1 MAPNS
6 LQSKELGGGSKFR
19 GERSCITASF
29 LLMKTLIL
37 AGGLGT
43 RLGEETQRVPKPMVE
58 IGGYP
63 ILWHIMKIYS
73 HFGHNDFIVLTGYK
87 GHVIKDYFLNYYSR
101 DSDMTIDLSGND
113 VQIHKMRSDPW
124 RVTMLYTGLETLTAG
139 RIKRAKDYIGNEP
152 FMLTYGDGV
161 SDVNIEKLIDSHA
174 KSGKLVTLTAVQP
187 EGRFGALDIQADGTI
202 TQFQEKPSDAW
213 INGGFFVCENKALD
227 YIGEDADKM
236 MWERAPLQNL
246 AKDGQLHAYKHSG
259 FWHPM
264 DMLKDKQDLTEMWH
278 EHKAPWA
285 FWESWMQGTERK

>member
-1 MAPNS
+1 M
-6 LQSKELGGGSKFR
+6 Q
-19 GERSCITASF
+19 
-29 LLMKTLIL
+29 TLIL
-37 AGGLGT
+37 AGGMGT
-43 RLGEETQRVPKPMVE
+43 RLGEETQRIPKPMVE

-73 HFGHNDFIVLTGYK
+73 HFGYNDFVVLTGYK
-87 GHVIKDYFLNYYSR
+87 GHVIKEYFLNYYSR
-101 DSDMTIDLSGND
+101 YSDMTVDLANND
-113 VQIHKMRSDPW
+113 VQIRKMRSEPW

-139 RIKRAKDYIGNEP
+139 RIKRAKDYIGNDP

-161 SDVNIEKLIDSHA
+161 SDINIEKLIDSHA

-213 INGGFFVCENKALD
+213 INGGFFVCENKAMD
-227 YIGEDADKM
+227 YIGDDADNM

-264 DMLKDKQDLTEMWH
+264 DMLKDKNDLTELWH
-278 EHKAPWA
+278 GHKAPWA
-285 FWESWMQGTERK
+285 FWESWMNGSEKK